1 MAVTF
6 SKWKTPIK
14 EQDPEVRRSNFKEVC
29 LGYSIE
35 EGMKEAARCLQCKT
49 KPCVAGCPVAID
61 IPSFIKC
68 IREGDMAGAAEV
80 MNKYTNLPAV
90 CGRVCPQE
98 TQCEELCTVGKM
110 PGFEPVAIG
119 KLERL
124 VADWKY
130 TQEKTAAEKAQT
142 ASKGKVAVVGSGP
155 SGLTVAGDLAKK
167 GYEVTIFEALHAAGG
182 VLIYGIPEFRL
193 PKSIV
198 KMEIDAM
205 QDLGVKIECNAVV
218 GKNITMQEIMEEFDA
233 CYIAVGA
240 GAPHF
245 QGVPGTTLNGVYSA
259 SEYLT
264 RINLMHGYEFPGYD
278 TPTKKSKKVVVI
290 GGGNVAMDSARSA
303 KRLGAD
309 EVTIVY
315 RRSLKELPARIEEYH
330 HAVEEGIVFNWL
342 TNPTEY
348 VNNGEGQLCGVKC
361 IRMELGEPDASGRRR
376 PVPVEGSEFFIEA
389 DCAIEAIG
397 QGSNKVLLS
406 TFPEMKL
413 NKWGYI
419 EADPKTGATSV
430 PGVYAGGD
438 IVTGAAT
445 VILAM
450 GAGKDAAEA
459 SDKYITEKKSK
470 YVKNQLITKRP
481 GPRGPGLFYAC
492 SLRLLRR
499 GIQQKYCIAEEPANT
514 RIPIRRNAPLAP
526 SRGDMNPKTRG
537 VTTHPRSIARSS
549 EPVALGWYSMES
561 KSPIIDRSVGNPAP
575 IPKPKA
581 RPKITKEIQLELKDR
596 HSRETPISPAAGA
609 ASRILGIL
617 SIVLNPAVLMITAAT
632 ATEIMNHETGTPLSS
647 ASAAAQS
654 VAPSARD
661 MRKAVR

>member
-14 EQDPEVRRSNFKEVC
+14 EQDPEVRKTNFGEVC

-35 EGMKEAARCLQCKT
+35 EGMKEAERCLQCKT

-61 IPSFIKC
+61 IPGFIKC
-68 IREGDMAGAAEV
+68 VRDGDMAGAAEI
-80 MNKYTNLPAV
+80 MDKYTNLPAV

-98 TQCEELCTVGKM
+98 TQCEELCTVAKM

-130 TQEKTAAEKAQT
+130 TQEKAKTEKAE
-142 ASKGKVAVVGSGP
+142 AVSKGKVAVVGSGP

-167 GYEVTIFEALHAAGG
+167 GYDVTIFEALHAAGG

-264 RINLMHGYEFPGYD
+264 RINLMHGYEFPKFD

-290 GGGNVAMDSARSA
+290 GGGNVAMDAARSA

-330 HAVEEGIVFNWL
+330 HAVEEGIIFKWL

-361 IRMELGEPDASGRRR
+361 IQMELGEPDASGRRR
-376 PVPVEGSEFFIEA
+376 PVPVEGSDFFIEA

-459 SDKYITEKKSK
+459 IDKYITEKKSK
-470 YVKNQLITKRP
+470 
-481 GPRGPGLFYAC
+481 
-492 SLRLLRR
+492 
-499 GIQQKYCIAEEPANT
+499 
-514 RIPIRRNAPLAP
+514 
-526 SRGDMNPKTRG
+526 
-537 VTTHPRSIARSS
+537 
-549 EPVALGWYSMES
+549 
-561 KSPIIDRSVGNPAP
+561 
-575 IPKPKA
+575 
-581 RPKITKEIQLELKDR
+581 
-596 HSRETPISPAAGA
+596 
-609 ASRILGIL
+609 
-617 SIVLNPAVLMITAAT
+617 
-632 ATEIMNHETGTPLSS
+632 
-647 ASAAAQS
+647 
-654 VAPSARD
+654 
-661 MRKAVR
+661 

>member
-6 SKWKTPIK
+6 SKWKTPIS
-14 EQDPEVRRSNFKEVC
+14 EQDAGVRKGNFGEVC
-29 LGYSIE
+29 LGYNLE
-35 EGMKEAARCLQCKT
+35 EGVKEAGRCLQCKT
-49 KPCVAGCPVAID
+49 KPCIAGCPVAID
-61 IPSFIKC
+61 IPAFIKC
-68 IREGDMAGAAEV
+68 VHEGDMQGAAAV
-80 MNKYTNLPAV
+80 MDKYTNLPAV

-98 TQCEELCTVGKM
+98 SQCEGLCTVGKM
-110 PGFEPVAIG
+110 KDYEPVAIG

-130 TQEKTAAEKAQT
+130 AQT
-142 ASKGKVAVVGSGP
+142 DDKSHAAQTLNKGKVAVVGSGP
-155 SGLTVAGDLAKK
+155 AGLTVAGDLAKK
-167 GYEVTIFEALHAAGG
+167 GYAVTIYEALHAAGG

-205 QDLGVKIECNAVV
+205 EKLGVAIECNVVV
-218 GKNITMQEIMEEFDA
+218 GKTVTMHEIMEEFDA

-264 RINLMHGYEFPGYD
+264 RINLMHGYEFPRFD
-278 TPTKKSKKVVVI
+278 TPAKKSKKVVVI
-290 GGGNVAMDSARSA
+290 GGGNVAMDAARSA
-303 KRLGAD
+303 KRLGAE
-309 EVTIVY
+309 EVSIVY

-330 HAVEEGIVFNWL
+330 HAVEEDIVFNWL

-348 VNNGEGQLCGVKC
+348 VDDGQGQLCGVKC
-361 IRMELGEPDASGRRR
+361 IKMELGEPDASGRRR

-406 TFPEMKL
+406 TFTEMKL

-430 PGVYAGGD
+430 PGVFAGGD

-459 SDKYITEKKSK
+459 IDKYITEKK
-470 YVKNQLITKRP
+470 TK
-481 GPRGPGLFYAC
+481 
-492 SLRLLRR
+492 
-499 GIQQKYCIAEEPANT
+499 
-514 RIPIRRNAPLAP
+514 
-526 SRGDMNPKTRG
+526 
-537 VTTHPRSIARSS
+537 
-549 EPVALGWYSMES
+549 
-561 KSPIIDRSVGNPAP
+561 
-575 IPKPKA
+575 
-581 RPKITKEIQLELKDR
+581 
-596 HSRETPISPAAGA
+596 
-609 ASRILGIL
+609 
-617 SIVLNPAVLMITAAT
+617 
-632 ATEIMNHETGTPLSS
+632 
-647 ASAAAQS
+647 
-654 VAPSARD
+654 
-661 MRKAVR
+661 

>member
-14 EQDPEVRRSNFKEVC
+14 EQDPEVRRNNFGEVC

-35 EGMKEAARCLQCKT
+35 EGMKEAARFLQCRT

-61 IPSFIKC
+61 IPGFIKC
-68 IREGDMAGAAEV
+68 VRDGDMAGASEI
-80 MNKYTNLPAV
+80 MDKYTNLPAV

-130 TQEKTAAEKAQT
+130 AQEKAKAEKTQA

-193 PKSIV
+193 PKNIV
-198 KMEIDAM
+198 KMEIEAM

-218 GKNITMQEIMEEFDA
+218 GKNITMQEILEEFDA

-240 GAPHF
+240 GAPNF

-264 RINLMHGYEFPGYD
+264 RINLMHGYEFPNYD
-278 TPTKKSKKVVVI
+278 TPSKNSKKVVVI
-290 GGGNVAMDSARSA
+290 GGGNVAMDAARSA

-330 HAVEEGIVFNWL
+330 HAVEEGIIFNWL

-430 PGVYAGGD
+430 AGVYAGGD

-459 SDKYITEKKSK
+459 IDKYITEKKSK
-470 YVKNQLITKRP
+470 
-481 GPRGPGLFYAC
+481 
-492 SLRLLRR
+492 
-499 GIQQKYCIAEEPANT
+499 
-514 RIPIRRNAPLAP
+514 
-526 SRGDMNPKTRG
+526 
-537 VTTHPRSIARSS
+537 
-549 EPVALGWYSMES
+549 
-561 KSPIIDRSVGNPAP
+561 
-575 IPKPKA
+575 
-581 RPKITKEIQLELKDR
+581 
-596 HSRETPISPAAGA
+596 
-609 ASRILGIL
+609 
-617 SIVLNPAVLMITAAT
+617 
-632 ATEIMNHETGTPLSS
+632 
-647 ASAAAQS
+647 
-654 VAPSARD
+654 
-661 MRKAVR
+661 

>member
-14 EQDPEVRRSNFKEVC
+14 EQDPEERRSNFGEVC
-29 LGYSIE
+29 LGYTLE
-35 EGMKEAARCLQCKT
+35 EGMKEAGRCIQCKT
-49 KPCVAGCPVAID
+49 KPCIAGCPVSID
-61 IPSFIKC
+61 IPGFIKC
-68 IREGDMAGAAEV
+68 VKEGDMAGAAEI
-80 MNKYTNLPAV
+80 MDKYTNLPAV

-98 TQCEELCTVGKM
+98 TQCEGVCTVGKM

-130 TQEKTAAEKAQT
+130 AQEEGKKDKTAAV
-142 ASKGKVAVVGSGP
+142 SKGKVAVVGSGP

-167 GYEVTIFEALHAAGG
+167 GYDVTIYEALHAAGG

-193 PKSIV
+193 PKNIV

-205 QDLGVKIECNAVV
+205 QELGVKIECNAVV
-218 GKNITMQEIMEEFDA
+218 GKNITMQEIMEEYDA

-245 QGVPGTTLNGVYSA
+245 QRVPGTTLNGVYSA

-264 RINLMHGYEFPGYD
+264 RINLMHAYEFPDHD
-278 TPTKKSKKVVVI
+278 TPIKKFNKVVVI
-290 GGGNVAMDSARSA
+290 GGGNVAMDAARSA

-309 EVTIVY
+309 EVTVVY
-315 RRSLKELPARIEEYH
+315 RRSLTELPARIEEYH
-330 HAVEEGIVFNWL
+330 HAVEEGIIFNWL

-348 VNNGEGQLCGVKC
+348 VNDGQGDLCGVKC

-376 PVPVEGSEFFIEA
+376 PVPIEGSEFFIEA

-406 TFPEMKL
+406 TFPEMEL

-419 EADPKTGATSV
+419 VADPKTGATSV

-459 SDKYITEKKSK
+459 IDKYITEKKSK
-470 YVKNQLITKRP
+470 
-481 GPRGPGLFYAC
+481 
-492 SLRLLRR
+492 
-499 GIQQKYCIAEEPANT
+499 
-514 RIPIRRNAPLAP
+514 
-526 SRGDMNPKTRG
+526 
-537 VTTHPRSIARSS
+537 
-549 EPVALGWYSMES
+549 
-561 KSPIIDRSVGNPAP
+561 
-575 IPKPKA
+575 
-581 RPKITKEIQLELKDR
+581 
-596 HSRETPISPAAGA
+596 
-609 ASRILGIL
+609 
-617 SIVLNPAVLMITAAT
+617 
-632 ATEIMNHETGTPLSS
+632 
-647 ASAAAQS
+647 
-654 VAPSARD
+654 
-661 MRKAVR
+661 

>member
-61 IPSFIKC
+61 IPGFIKC
-68 IREGDMAGAAEV
+68 IRDGDMAGAAEI

-130 TQEKTAAEKAQT
+130 TQEKAAADKAQA

-193 PKSIV
+193 PKNIV

-264 RINLMHGYEFPGYD
+264 RINLMHGYEFPNYD
-278 TPTKKSKKVVVI
+278 TPTQNSKKVVVI
-290 GGGNVAMDSARSA
+290 GGGNVAMDAARSA

-330 HAVEEGIVFNWL
+330 HAVEEGIIFNWL

-406 TFPEMKL
+406 TFLEMKL

-459 SDKYITEKKSK
+459 IDKYITEKKSK
-470 YVKNQLITKRP
+470 
-481 GPRGPGLFYAC
+481 
-492 SLRLLRR
+492 
-499 GIQQKYCIAEEPANT
+499 
-514 RIPIRRNAPLAP
+514 
-526 SRGDMNPKTRG
+526 
-537 VTTHPRSIARSS
+537 
-549 EPVALGWYSMES
+549 
-561 KSPIIDRSVGNPAP
+561 
-575 IPKPKA
+575 
-581 RPKITKEIQLELKDR
+581 
-596 HSRETPISPAAGA
+596 
-609 ASRILGIL
+609 
-617 SIVLNPAVLMITAAT
+617 
-632 ATEIMNHETGTPLSS
+632 
-647 ASAAAQS
+647 
-654 VAPSARD
+654 
-661 MRKAVR
+661 